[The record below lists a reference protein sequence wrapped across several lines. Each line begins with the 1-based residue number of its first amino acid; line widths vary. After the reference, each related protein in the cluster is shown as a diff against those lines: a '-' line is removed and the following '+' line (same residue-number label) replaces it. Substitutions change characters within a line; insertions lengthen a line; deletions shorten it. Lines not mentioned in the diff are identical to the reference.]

1 MIQSSIF
8 DNGMF
13 QVLTILALFTGVG
26 LVAYL
31 IRKYFYH
38 LPWEDKKVDPSIALK
53 EEIDRVLVP
62 IEEPLVEKEKEA
74 STAVSSESAPVAP
87 KKDASSKKPKS
98 R

>member
-1 MIQSSIF
+1 MLQSSIF

-26 LVAYL
+26 FVAYL

-38 LPWEDKKVDPSIALK
+38 LPWEDKKVDPSVALK
-53 EEIDRVLVP
+53 EEIERVLVP
-62 IEEPLVEKEKEA
+62 IDEPLIEKQKDSSTPPPSV
-74 STAVSSESAPVAP
+74 STAVAP

>member
-38 LPWEDKKVDPSIALK
+38 LPWEDKKVDPSVALK

-62 IEEPLVEKEKEA
+62 IEEPLVEKEA

>member
-26 LVAYL
+26 LIAYL

-38 LPWEDKKVDPSIALK
+38 LPWEDKKVDPSVALK

-62 IEEPLVEKEKEA
+62 IEEPLIEKEV
-74 STAVSSESAPVAP
+74 STVTSSESAPVAP